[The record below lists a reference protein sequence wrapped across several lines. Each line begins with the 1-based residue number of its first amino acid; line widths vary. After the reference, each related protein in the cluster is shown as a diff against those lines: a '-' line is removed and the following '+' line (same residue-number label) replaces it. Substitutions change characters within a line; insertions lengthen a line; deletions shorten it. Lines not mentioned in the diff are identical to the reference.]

1 MYINILYYIH
11 IIIKNR
17 LLRKVISNIFIEV
30 DYSVIYYKNI
40 LNTKELNFQLS
51 KMSKNKFNLTLPPV
65 DTAAQSPLSVTPSF
79 RTPSGTDVL

>member
-1 MYINILYYIH
+1 M
-11 IIIKNR
+11 K
-17 LLRKVISNIFIEV
+17 RKVISNIINLFIEV
-30 DYSVIYYKNI
+30 DYYIYSKNI
-40 LNTKELNFQLS
+40 FNIKEFNFQIL